1 MFSPKLEIAQGRKS
15 SALVINEVQELIV
28 SDIVSCT
35 AAVLITGVQGKAVPS
50 NSNPN
55 SDEPTGAEGSP
66 QTPVTLVGSSQCQIF
81 LSRGIFPV
89 SCKDPSFLISKLK
102 K

>member
-66 QTPVTLVGSSQCQIF
+66 QTLVGSSQCQIF